1 MLGIAA
7 DRFML
12 NQMSERVV
20 AHPSNAYGQSMIVPD
35 RERPG
40 TSHVMMRAGLVP
52 GPQNQVS
59 SNWVPGMG
67 SVAEPAA
74 PPSGALPGMG
84 GGLGDVTVS
93 TGTLIGLAAIAAGL
107 VYAMHRKK

>member
-40 TSHVMMRAGLVP
+40 TSHVTMRAGLVP

-59 SNWVPGMG
+59 SSWVPGMG
-67 SVAEPAA
+67 AVAEPAS
-74 PPSGALPGMG
+74 PPSNALPGMS

-93 TGTLIGLAAIAAGL
+93 TGTLLGLAALGAGL
-107 VYAMHRKK
+107 FYMMKRKH